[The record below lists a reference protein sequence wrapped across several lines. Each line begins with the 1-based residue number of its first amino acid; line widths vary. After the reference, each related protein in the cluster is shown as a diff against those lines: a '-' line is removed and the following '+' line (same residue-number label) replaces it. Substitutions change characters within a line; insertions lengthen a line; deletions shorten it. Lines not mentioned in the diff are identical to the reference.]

1 MYILNYYGYKL
12 NIDSVRLIE
21 INLIRESTLTVYDVT
36 LKMSWRL
43 HVWNKV
49 GRCPLGCP
57 AWWRALSSLWICHN
71 FVCSGA
77 PTHILANHTNQV
89 HHWCIYTCKVVLPVE
104 KSLNCYKYN
113 RKRLIFPDLL
123 SFIYSFVHNCRQLF
137 VNSCV
142 TTVHAPS
149 KICVFELIW
158 PQWTQLYRCVV
169 TVSLQ
174 SLLRS

>member
-149 KICVFELIW
+149 KIYQQTCWKMMSVFLNWFGLNELSF
-158 PQWTQLYRCVV
+158 TDVL
-169 TVSLQ
+169 
-174 SLLRS
+174 